1 MADAE
6 SSIRGMLGCQTQE
19 EVVRILSFF
28 HYLQVFAIF
37 SKVYSEF
44 RLTAQTF
51 TWHLNMTPK
60 VTFKTL
66 Y

>member
-28 HYLQVFAIF
+28 HYLQVFAT
-37 SKVYSEF
+37 VYFQKYTVNSALLH
-44 RLTAQTF
+44 R
-51 TWHLNMTPK
+51 HSHGI
-60 VTFKTL
+60 
-66 Y
+66 